1 MGTLQPV
8 LLCADVA
15 TATDAD
21 ECEAPFYFFIRLSK
35 SIVHNSEVLAG
46 LPAGPGF
53 AELSTGVANDD
64 FWRWFNQVPDSA
76 PEATKNLVQWLK
88 VRSSSRS
95 GTSKACCLRMARAR
109 E

>member
-21 ECEAPFYFFIRLSK
+21 ESEADEI
-35 SIVHNSEVLAG
+35 EVLAG

-53 AELSTGVANDD
+53 AKLPTGQQRFLEV
-64 FWRWFNQVPDSA
+64 
-76 PEATKNLVQWLK
+76 VQ
-88 VRSSSRS
+88 SSP
-95 GTSKACCLRMARAR
+95 
-109 E
+109 